1 VSPLIPTVAAQVMAL
16 PLLLD
21 RFHALPWAGLATN
34 LLAVP
39 VCGALLSAAWIAI
52 ALEWVLPG
60 AGAPFLSACEPL
72 AAALRWIANTGAR
85 LPGALLAT
93 GAEPGI
99 ILLSAA
105 GAAALA
111 LSLPGPRALTAREH
125 GASRARLA
133 ALWLGA
139 FAGLLALA
147 LAVSAPSLR
156 PPPGRWW
163 LVALDVGQ
171 GDAIALGFADGWWL
185 VDAGPRTP
193 RFDAG
198 ESTVL
203 PFLRWAGVRRLERLV
218 VTHDDGDHSG
228 GASAVLRA
236 TQVRAIVVPVPV
248 PDVPGPGVRFA
259 PGGAPLSH
267 VSCGDILRRAPTV
280 EVCWPPARTP
290 LPGDNAASL
299 VLKVGAGEGRALLAA
314 DVDSVREHLIEAVGP
329 FAALKV
335 AHHGSG
341 SSSGAGFLARTRP
354 ALAVVTCGR
363 RNAFGHPD
371 AGALARIAA
380 SGARIARTDRE
391 GAVWL
396 EFSDDGAV
404 RLDWRRSRPSGATAA
419 APPAATT
426 AAPPDLAGREPRW

>member
-1 VSPLIPTVAAQVMAL
+1 M
-16 PLLLD
+16 
-21 RFHALPWAGLATN
+21 
-34 LLAVP
+34 
-39 VCGALLSAAWIAI
+39 
-52 ALEWVLPG
+52 
-60 AGAPFLSACEPL
+60 
-72 AAALRWIANTGAR
+72 
-85 LPGALLAT
+85 
-93 GAEPGI
+93 
-99 ILLSAA
+99 
-105 GAAALA
+105 
-111 LSLPGPRALTAREH
+111 
-125 GASRARLA
+125 
-133 ALWLGA
+133 
-139 FAGLLALA
+139 
-147 LAVSAPSLR
+147 SAPSLR

-228 GASAVLRA
+228 GAPAVLRG
-236 TQVRAIVVPVPV
+236 TQVQAIVVPVPV
-248 PDVPGPGVRFA
+248 PGVPGPGARFA
-259 PGGAPLSH
+259 AGGTPLSH
-267 VSCGDILRRAPTV
+267 AARGDILRRAPTV
-280 EVCWPPARTP
+280 DVLWPPARTP
-290 LPGDNAASL
+290 LPSDNAASL
-299 VLKVGAGEGRALLAA
+299 VLKVGVGKGRALLAA
-314 DVDSVREHLIEAVGP
+314 DVDSVREHLIEALGP
-329 FAALKV
+329 YAALKV

-341 SSSGAGFLARTRP
+341 SSSGAGFLGRARP

-371 AGALARIAA
+371 AGALARIAT

-404 RLDWRRSRPSGATAA
+404 RVDWRRSRPSGA
-419 APPAATT
+419 PP